1 METPEYTPQPLLHA
15 EGLQHELILAREE
28 PKMFSPYRIPFIGL
42 VLLALAMPALNGFP
56 QSQATNYR
64 TEIEAARAEVIETD
78 SLTIKTLDLGEAR
91 PGINHF
97 SAVVTNKTANIL
109 TLAVDLRAEPSLW
122 FRNMQRAYP
131 FLIWPHGETTIEAS
145 YEFVRL
151 ADESTLRVRFFF
163 PAVKAGG
170 ATDFLPPFFGKTYF
184 LGKQN
189 PAADVTKLFERR
201 DTKHFQ
207 VYCARTSPAMQN
219 VEAIGTEREAAFEK
233 ISKLLEV
240 NYPEPIRLVL
250 YSDAESKL
258 RDTGH
263 TGNGLAC
270 DNNLVEIYG
279 KLDPYHEL
287 THVLSGRLGDPPAMS
302 NEGLAVYVSESM
314 GADALK
320 QLGSPGLKRDDAV
333 AAHRKQGQFILLDEL
348 FALTDIGP
356 DSSRPTISFPEA
368 GSFVKFL
375 ILNYGLEK
383 FRQAYKS
390 LENSDSADSIR
401 KNRETFRTIYGGF
414 PADMERGWLATLPS
428 PNK

>member
-1 METPEYTPQPLLHA
+1 
-15 EGLQHELILAREE
+15 
-28 PKMFSPYRIPFIGL
+28 MFSPYRILFIGL
-42 VLLALAMPALNGFP
+42 VLLALAMPTLNGFP
-56 QSQATNYR
+56 QSQSTDYR
-64 TEIEAARAEVIETD
+64 SELDAARAEVIETD
-78 SLTIKTLDLGEAR
+78 SLTIKALDLGEAR

-97 SAVVTNKTANIL
+97 SAVVKNKTANIL
-109 TLAVDLRAEPSLW
+109 TLAVDLRAEPGRW
-122 FRNMQRAYP
+122 FLNVQRAYP

-163 PAVKAGG
+163 PEVKAGG

-189 PAADVTKLFERR
+189 PAADVTRLFERH

-207 VYCARTSPAMQN
+207 IYCARTSPAAQN
-219 VEAIGTEREAAFEK
+219 VEAIGNEREAAYEK
-233 ISKLLEV
+233 VSQLLGVE
-240 NYPEPIRLVL
+240 YPEPIILAL
-250 YSDAESKL
+250 YSDPESK
-258 RDTGH
+258 RHDTRHIGD
-263 TGNGLAC
+263 GLARG
-270 DNNLVEIYG
+270 NNMVEIYG
-279 KLDPYHEL
+279 KIDPYHEL
-287 THVLSGRLGDPPAMS
+287 THVLAGRLGDPPAIL

-320 QLGSPGLKRDDAV
+320 QLGSPGLKLDDAV
-333 AAHRKQGQFILLDEL
+333 AAHQKQGQFILLDEL
-348 FALTDIGP
+348 FTFTDIGP
-356 DSSRPTISFPEA
+356 DSSRPTISYPEA

-390 LENSDSADSIR
+390 LENGDSADTIR
-401 KNRETFRTIYGGF
+401 KNREAFRTIYGKF

>member
-1 METPEYTPQPLLHA
+1 
-15 EGLQHELILAREE
+15 
-28 PKMFSPYRIPFIGL
+28 MFSPCRSLFIGL
-42 VLLALAMPALNGFP
+42 VLLALAMPTRNGFP
-56 QSQATNYR
+56 QSQNTDYR
-64 TEIEAARAEVIETD
+64 SELDAARAEAIETD

-97 SAVVTNKTANIL
+97 SAVVKNKTANIL
-109 TLAVDLRAEPSLW
+109 TLAVDLRAEPGLW
-122 FRNMQRAYP
+122 FLNVQRAYP

-151 ADESTLRVRFFF
+151 DDESTLRVRFFF
-163 PAVKAGG
+163 PEVKAGG

-189 PAADVTKLFERR
+189 PAADVTRLFARH
-201 DTKHFQ
+201 DTRHFQ
-207 VYCARTSPAMQN
+207 IYCARTSPAAQN
-219 VEAIGTEREAAFEK
+219 MEAIGNEREAAYAK
-233 ISKLLEV
+233 ISKLLGVE
-240 NYPEPIRLVL
+240 YPEPIILAL
-250 YSDAESKL
+250 YSDPESK
-258 RDTGH
+258 RHDTHHIGD
-263 TGNGLAC
+263 GLALG
-270 DNNLVEIYG
+270 NNMVEIYG
-279 KLDPYHEL
+279 KIDPYHEL
-287 THVLSGRLGDPPAMS
+287 THVLAGRLGDPPAML

-314 GADALK
+314 GADALE
-320 QLGSPGLKRDDAV
+320 QLGSPGLKLDDAV

-348 FALTDIGP
+348 FTFTDIGP
-356 DSSRPTISFPEA
+356 DSSRPTISYPEA

-390 LENSDSADSIR
+390 LENGDSADTIR
-401 KNRETFRTIYGGF
+401 KNRETFRTIYGKF

>member
-1 METPEYTPQPLLHA
+1 MLT
-15 EGLQHELILAREE
+15 REE
-28 PKMFSPYRIPFIGL
+28 PKMFSPHRILFIGL
-42 VLLALAMPALNGFP
+42 VLLALAMPTPNGFP
-56 QSQATNYR
+56 QSPTTDYR
-64 TEIEAARAEVIETD
+64 SELDAARAEVIETD
-78 SLTIKTLDLGEAR
+78 SLTIKSLDLGEAR

-97 SAVVTNKTANIL
+97 SAVVANKTANIVM
-109 TLAVDLRAEPSLW
+109 LAVDLRAEPGLW
-122 FRNMQRAYP
+122 FLNVQRAYP

-163 PAVKAGG
+163 PEVKAGG

-189 PAADVTKLFERR
+189 PAADVTRLFERH

-207 VYCARTSPAMQN
+207 IYCARTSPAAQN
-219 VEAIGTEREAAFEK
+219 VEAIGNEREAAYEK
-233 ISKLLEV
+233 ISKLLGVE
-240 NYPEPIRLVL
+240 YPEPIILAL
-250 YSDAESKL
+250 YSDPESK
-258 RDTGH
+258 RHDTRHIGD
-263 TGNGLAC
+263 GLALG
-270 DNNLVEIYG
+270 NNMVEIYG
-279 KLDPYHEL
+279 KIDPYHEL
-287 THVLSGRLGDPPAMS
+287 THVLAGRLGDPPAML

-320 QLGSPGLKRDDAV
+320 QLGSPGLKLDDAV

-348 FALTDIGP
+348 FTFTDIGP
-356 DSSRPTISFPEA
+356 DSSRPTISYPEA

-390 LENSDSADSIR
+390 LENGDSADTIR
-401 KNRETFRTIYGGF
+401 KNRETFRTIYGKF
-414 PADMERGWLATLPS
+414 PADTERGWLATLPS

>member
-1 METPEYTPQPLLHA
+1 
-15 EGLQHELILAREE
+15 
-28 PKMFSPYRIPFIGL
+28 MFSPHRILFIGL
-42 VLLALAMPALNGFP
+42 VLLALAMPTPNGFP
-56 QSQATNYR
+56 QSPTTDYR
-64 TEIEAARAEVIETD
+64 SELDAARAEVIETD
-78 SLTIKTLDLGEAR
+78 SLTIKSLDLGEAR

-97 SAVVTNKTANIL
+97 SAVVANKTANIVM
-109 TLAVDLRAEPSLW
+109 LAVDLRAEPGLW
-122 FRNMQRAYP
+122 FLNVQRAYP

-163 PAVKAGG
+163 PEVKAGG

-189 PAADVTKLFERR
+189 PAADVTRLFERH

-207 VYCARTSPAMQN
+207 IYCARTSPAAQN
-219 VEAIGTEREAAFEK
+219 VEAIGNEREAAYEK
-233 ISKLLEV
+233 ISKLLGVE
-240 NYPEPIRLVL
+240 YPEPIILAL
-250 YSDAESKL
+250 YSDPESK
-258 RDTGH
+258 RHDTRHIGD
-263 TGNGLAC
+263 GLALG
-270 DNNLVEIYG
+270 NNMVEIYG
-279 KLDPYHEL
+279 KIDPYHEL
-287 THVLSGRLGDPPAMS
+287 THVLAGRLGDPPAML

-320 QLGSPGLKRDDAV
+320 QLGSPGLKLDDAV

-348 FALTDIGP
+348 FTFTDIGP
-356 DSSRPTISFPEA
+356 DSSRPTISYPEA

-390 LENSDSADSIR
+390 LENGDSADTIR
-401 KNRETFRTIYGGF
+401 KNRETFRTIYGKF
-414 PADMERGWLATLPS
+414 PADTERGWLATLPS

>member
-1 METPEYTPQPLLHA
+1 MLT
-15 EGLQHELILAREE
+15 REE
-28 PKMFSPYRIPFIGL
+28 PKMFSPYRILFIGL
-42 VLLALAMPALNGFP
+42 VLLALAMPTLNGFP
-56 QSQATNYR
+56 QSQSTDYR
-64 TEIEAARAEVIETD
+64 SELDAARAEVIETD
-78 SLTIKTLDLGEAR
+78 SLTIKALDLGEAR

-97 SAVVTNKTANIL
+97 SAVVKNKTANIL
-109 TLAVDLRAEPSLW
+109 TLAVDLRAEPGRW
-122 FRNMQRAYP
+122 FLNVQRAYP

-163 PAVKAGG
+163 PEVKAGG

-189 PAADVTKLFERR
+189 PAADVTRLFERH

-207 VYCARTSPAMQN
+207 IYCARTSPAAQN
-219 VEAIGTEREAAFEK
+219 VEAIGNEREAAYEK
-233 ISKLLEV
+233 VSQLLGVE
-240 NYPEPIRLVL
+240 YPEPIILAL
-250 YSDAESKL
+250 YSDPESK
-258 RDTGH
+258 RHDTRHIGD
-263 TGNGLAC
+263 GLARG
-270 DNNLVEIYG
+270 NNMVEIYG
-279 KLDPYHEL
+279 KIDPYHEL
-287 THVLSGRLGDPPAMS
+287 THVLAGRLGDPPAIL

-320 QLGSPGLKRDDAV
+320 QLGSPGLKLDDAV
-333 AAHRKQGQFILLDEL
+333 AAHQKQGQFILLDEL
-348 FALTDIGP
+348 FTFTDIGP
-356 DSSRPTISFPEA
+356 DSSRPTISYPEA

-390 LENSDSADSIR
+390 LENGDSADTIR
-401 KNRETFRTIYGGF
+401 KNREAFRTIYGKF

>member
-1 METPEYTPQPLLHA
+1 
-15 EGLQHELILAREE
+15 
-28 PKMFSPYRIPFIGL
+28 
-42 VLLALAMPALNGFP
+42 LALAMPTPNGFP
-56 QSQATNYR
+56 QSPTTDYR
-64 TEIEAARAEVIETD
+64 SELDAARAEVIETD
-78 SLTIKTLDLGEAR
+78 SLTIKSLDLGEAR

-97 SAVVTNKTANIL
+97 SAVVANKTANIVM
-109 TLAVDLRAEPSLW
+109 LAVDLRAEPGLW
-122 FRNMQRAYP
+122 FLNVQRAYP

-163 PAVKAGG
+163 PEVKAGG

-189 PAADVTKLFERR
+189 PAADVTRLFERH

-207 VYCARTSPAMQN
+207 IYCARTSPAAQN
-219 VEAIGTEREAAFEK
+219 VEAIGNEREAAYEK
-233 ISKLLEV
+233 ISKLLGVE
-240 NYPEPIRLVL
+240 YPEPIILAL
-250 YSDAESKL
+250 YSDPESK
-258 RDTGH
+258 RHDTRHIGD
-263 TGNGLAC
+263 GLALG
-270 DNNLVEIYG
+270 NNMVEIYG
-279 KLDPYHEL
+279 KIDPYHEL
-287 THVLSGRLGDPPAMS
+287 THVLAGRLGDPPAML

-320 QLGSPGLKRDDAV
+320 QLGSPGLKLDDAV

-348 FALTDIGP
+348 FTFTDIGP
-356 DSSRPTISFPEA
+356 DSSRPTISYPEA

-390 LENSDSADSIR
+390 LENGDSADTIR
-401 KNRETFRTIYGGF
+401 KNRETFRTIYGKF
-414 PADMERGWLATLPS
+414 PADTERGWLATL
-428 PNK
+428 